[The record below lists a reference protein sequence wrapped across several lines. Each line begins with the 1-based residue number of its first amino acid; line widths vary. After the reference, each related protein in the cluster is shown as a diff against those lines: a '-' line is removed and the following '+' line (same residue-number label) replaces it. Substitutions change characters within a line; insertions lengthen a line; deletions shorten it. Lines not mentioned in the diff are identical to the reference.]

1 MFSIRRSLGLARVAA
16 RAVAPSSLAPHSRPL
31 TFLSSTSPAFPHHH
45 ASLGRRRQPLFFD
58 PATGSPSGLMFF
70 SSSSSSAAASS
81 SGKKPEDEDVAPEH
95 NADSYVGERERKRG
109 IESLRLRESLG
120 RGREG

>member
-31 TFLSSTSPAFPHHH
+31 TFLSSTSPAFPHHL

-70 SSSSSSAAASS
+70 SSSSSASS

-95 NADSYVGERERKRG
+95 NADAYVEERERKRG
-109 IESLRLRESLG
+109 IE
-120 RGREG
+120 REGSRA